1 MLPYLFFALFSG
13 SRAASLAYSW
23 PLSNFC
29 INSVKNDH
37 QRFRGNKR
45 STKDEEVGEQG
56 TRDGESEKSGRGGSV
71 REELG
76 GCGGGGGANN
86 TILALYSIMNPRSS
100 DLCIF
105 VTCFPNWSTGIGGWS
120 ASLIISPGA
129 ASSFFLVPET
139 QTSRVMLTP
148 IMDCLNTNDF
158 YSAS

>member
-1 MLPYLFFALFSG
+1 MNKG
-13 SRAASLAYSW
+13 KEMEKVKRA
-23 PLSNFC
+23 
-29 INSVKNDH
+29 
-37 QRFRGNKR
+37 GG
-45 STKDEEVGEQG
+45 GE
-56 TRDGESEKSGRGGSV
+56 SV

-76 GCGGGGGANN
+76 GGGGGGANN

-120 ASLIISPGA
+120 ASLTISPGA